1 MDYEDM
7 IKGME
12 LCARSRDKL
21 LRNRLE
27 EAKEVVK
34 DTWQSDMYGAM
45 AYCNIGFSQ
54 SIMTFDRKNINQTI
68 LDLDAS
74 LQFIQALRHKDGMF
88 SYLMSYVKN
97 RDFSTFSEVEKH
109 AELMYAELLLVRAVL
124 TEP

>member
-21 LRNRLE
+21 LRNKLE

-34 DTWQSDMYGAM
+34 DTWETDMYAAM
-45 AYCNIGFSQ
+45 AYCNIGFIQ

-74 LQFIQALRHKDGMF
+74 LQVG
-88 SYLMSYVKN
+88 
-97 RDFSTFSEVEKH
+97 
-109 AELMYAELLLVRAVL
+109 
-124 TEP
+124 